1 MSLRTAAVIR
11 HVAFEDLGVFERVL
25 AQRGIAVRY
34 VDAGVDHLEVAEIAN
49 ADLVI
54 VLGGPIGVYDEPSYP
69 FLAAELRLIERRLRV
84 GAPLLGVCLGAQLI
98 AAAAG
103 ARVYPGPAKE
113 IGFAPVT
120 LTPEGQMSSL
130 GALSAARNTV
140 LHWHGDTFDLPLGA
154 VRLASTPVTANQAFS
169 LGANV
174 LALQFHME
182 ADPRSLERWLIG
194 HTVEIAQSGLDV
206 ASLRAQIG
214 QYGASVAAAGSS
226 AFSLWLDGLK
236 LGARDAA

>member
-11 HVAFEDLGVFERVL
+11 HVAFEDLGVFECVL
-25 AQRGIAVRY
+25 AQRGVAVRY
-34 VDAGVDHLEVAEIAN
+34 ADAGVDHLEAAEIAN

-69 FLAAELRLIERRLRV
+69 FLAGELRLIERRLRV

-113 IGFAPVT
+113 VGFAPLT
-120 LTPEGQMSSL
+120 LTTEGQMSSL
-130 GALSAARNTV
+130 SALSASRNIV
-140 LHWHGDTFDLPLGA
+140 LHWHGDTFDLPVGA

-169 LGANV
+169 IGPNV

-182 ADPRSLERWLIG
+182 ADPRTLERWLIG
-194 HTVEIAQSGLDV
+194 HTLEIGLCGLDV
-206 ASLRAQIG
+206 TSLRAQIG
-214 QYGASVAAAGSS
+214 QYGASVASAGAA
-226 AFSLWLDGLK
+226 AFALWLDGLK